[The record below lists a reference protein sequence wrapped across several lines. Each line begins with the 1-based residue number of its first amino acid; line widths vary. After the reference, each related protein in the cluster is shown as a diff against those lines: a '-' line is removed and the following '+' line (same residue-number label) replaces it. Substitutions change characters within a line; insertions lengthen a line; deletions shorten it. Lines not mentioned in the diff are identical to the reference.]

1 MSEIT
6 TAKPASIVVQSLIN
20 AGVKMVFGIPGAKID
35 ALFNELLDHPEIRL
49 IVCRHEQ
56 NAAFIAAAIGR
67 LTGIPGVCVATSGP
81 GGTNLVTALATANTE
96 GDPVVALV
104 GSVPRSMSAARTH
117 QSMHLMEVIAPIAKK
132 TRTIDHQDQVAD
144 IILDAF
150 RTAGSYPQGVSAVSL
165 PLDIMSAYSTTFQA
179 FPTKAFKPP
188 VYGAAPPDLISKLA
202 TLIDSAKL
210 PVLLLGMRASDAA
223 TVSSIHQLL
232 KRHPIPVLETFQAA
246 GCISRD
252 LEHLF
257 FGRIGLFR
265 NQPGDR
271 LLAKSDLVIT
281 VGYDPTEYDPASWN
295 VNGTLNIVHLDVKS
309 SDFTYYYQP
318 ELELVGRIGST
329 VDSLTAQLSTK
340 TETASHDICSAAS
353 ADFHSWQK
361 TSYVT
366 PTADSLLVHPLHFI
380 STLQRLVLDTTVVCC
395 DVGTVYIYMSR
406 YFFSYV
412 PRHFLVSNG
421 QQTLGVGSTP
431 FPQFSSTVGLCIL
444 ITFQLFHGQSLPH
457 SFNLPAILPNERKS
471 SACPGTVASC
481 SPHKNS
487 RQPCSNSAT

>member
-1 MSEIT
+1 MSDVKES
-6 TAKPASIVVQSLIN
+6 KPASIVVQSLIN

-104 GSVPRSMSAARTH
+104 GSVPRSMSAAKTH

-132 TRTIDHQDQVAD
+132 TQTVDHQDQVAD

-150 RTAGSYPQGVSAVSL
+150 RTAGTYPQGVSAVAL
-165 PLDIMSAYSTTFQA
+165 PLDIMSTYSTKFQA
-179 FPTKAFKPP
+179 FPGKAFKPP
-188 VYGAAPPDLISKLA
+188 VYGASPPDLISKLA
-202 TLIDSAKL
+202 SLIDSAKL
-210 PVLLLGMRASDAA
+210 PVLLLGMRASDPA
-223 TVSSIHQLL
+223 TVSSIHKLL
-232 KRHPIPVLETFQAA
+232 KKHPIAVLETFQAA
-246 GCISRD
+246 GCISRN
-252 LEHLF
+252 LEHLY
-257 FGRIGLFR
+257 FGRLGLFR

-281 VGYDPTEYDPASWN
+281 VGYDPTEYDPSSWN
-295 VNGTLNIVHLDVKS
+295 VNASLKIVHLDVKS
-309 SDFTYYYQP
+309 SDYTYYYQP

-329 VDSLTAQLSTK
+329 LDSLTSQLVAR
-340 TETASHDICSAAS
+340 TETASHDICAEVATEFY
-353 ADFHSWQK
+353 AWQK
-361 TSYVT
+361 TTYVT
-366 PTADSLLVHPLHFI
+366 PTADSVLVHPLHFV
-380 STLQRLVLDTTVVCC
+380 STLQKLVLDTTVVCC

-406 YFFSYV
+406 YFFSYL

-421 QQTLGVGSTP
+421 QQTLGVGTTTHP
-431 FPQFSSTVGLCIL
+431 
-444 ITFQLFHGQSLPH
+444 SLLNH
-457 SFNLPAILPNERKS
+457 
-471 SACPGTVASC
+471 
-481 SPHKNS
+481 
-487 RQPCSNSAT
+487 